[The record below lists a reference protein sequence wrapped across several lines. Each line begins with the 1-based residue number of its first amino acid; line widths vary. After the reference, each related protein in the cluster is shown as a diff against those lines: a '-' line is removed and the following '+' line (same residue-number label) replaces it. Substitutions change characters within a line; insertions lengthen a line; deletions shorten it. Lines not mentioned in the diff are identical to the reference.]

1 MDTNVYYIGLR
12 SKVTHP
18 SKAFKYID
26 LLFKHIERV
35 PMKLNFRHLSASIF
49 GVVLTALSLPVFA
62 QIPAELVGK
71 SIKIIVPQA
80 PGGASDAI
88 ARLMANEL
96 SQRWSTTIVVENRPG
111 AGGNIGS
118 EAVAKSAPDGAT
130 WLMSYSGTHAINPF
144 LYTKM
149 SFDMIKDLAPIAS
162 LATLPFLLV
171 VNPSLPAKNIA
182 EYVAYAKANP
192 GKINIA
198 SSGNGSVNHLLNEML
213 GLAADIKTTHIPYKG
228 VAPALTD
235 VMGGQVQGVYASA
248 PSVMGQIKSGAVRPL
263 AASATRRAEALPD
276 VPTFAE
282 AGYPALA
289 LDAWFGFFVNSATP
303 LALREKIHAEVN
315 KVLAD
320 PKVVTQ
326 LRASG
331 AVTMISTLPAFQTI
345 INNDLEQ
352 WGKAVRASGAKID

>member
-1 MDTNVYYIGLR
+1 MTFKFRTFAAPLIGMM
-12 SKVTHP
+12 
-18 SKAFKYID
+18 A
-26 LLFKHIERV
+26 
-35 PMKLNFRHLSASIF
+35 A
-49 GVVLTALSLPVFA
+49 ALSFSSVA
-62 QIPAELVGK
+62 EIPAELVGK

-80 PGGASDAI
+80 AGGASDAI
-88 ARLMANEL
+88 SRMMAAEL
-96 SQRWSTTIVVENRPG
+96 SQRWNTSIVVENRPG

-118 EAVAKSAPDGAT
+118 EMVAKSPGDGTT
-130 WLMSYSGTHAINPF
+130 WLMSYSGTHAINPS
-144 LYTKM
+144 LYKKM
-149 SFDMIKDLAPIAS
+149 SFDMVKDLAPIGS
-162 LATLPFLLV
+162 LATLPFVLV
-171 VNPSLPAKNIA
+171 VNPALPVKNIA

-213 GLAADIKTTHIPYKG
+213 GLAADIKTTHVPYKG

-235 VMGGQVQGVYASA
+235 VIGGQVQGVYASA

-263 AASATRRAEALPD
+263 AASATRRSEALPD
-276 VPTFAE
+276 LPTFGE

-289 LDAWFGFFVNSATP
+289 LDAWFAFFVNSSTP
-303 LALREKIHAEVN
+303 MALREKIHAEIN

-320 PKVVTQ
+320 PKVVAQ
-326 LRASG
+326 LRARG
-331 AVTMISTLPAFQTI
+331 ASTLITTLPEFQKI